1 VHSDR
6 IPVGQLLL
14 FIATHLVSCTFAS
27 PSSFPVFRVK
37 SFSYLP
43 QHLAPPCSKPED
55 NSDMPPRRASNH
67 LHQQEPPPQES
78 IIPPPPNQ
86 PPAQILSAIAEGTEY
101 LEFEDV
107 PEMRLHQPI
116 NTSAEAEPS
125 HSIATSSQATER
137 DLHQPPP

>member
-1 VHSDR
+1 VIGYLRDSYCYLLRLISFLAPSHPHLRSR
-6 IPVGQLLL
+6 CSGQR
-14 FIATHLVSCTFAS
+14 AS
-27 PSSFPVFRVK
+27 AIYPNIW
-37 SFSYLP
+37 
-43 QHLAPPCSKPED
+43 HPPCSKPED
-55 NSDMPPRRASNH
+55 NPDMPPRRASNH

-86 PPAQILSAIAEGTEY
+86 PPTQILSAIAEGTEY